1 MNEEEIQSRMV
12 EFAFNMGKEKRDE
25 QKELIKKAFQK
36 AKAKNIEALEE
47 VFYTEIDKM

>member
-36 AKAKNIEALEE
+36 AKAKNAE
-47 VFYTEIDKM
+47 VLREFF